1 MREGAL
7 SLTKPERSYKMT
19 VLTEKEIVAL
29 NALRENVESDWVAPN
44 GKKYGEVYLDNAI
57 PIGWSG
63 KTWSGVLG
71 SLAAK
76 GFYVGGEDGC
86 FGDVLL
92 GE

>member
-1 MREGAL
+1 
-7 SLTKPERSYKMT
+7 MT
-19 VLTEKEIVAL
+19 VLTEKEIVVL
-29 NALRENVESDWVAPN
+29 NALRENVESEWVFPN

-76 GFYVGGEDGC
+76 GFYIGGEDVC